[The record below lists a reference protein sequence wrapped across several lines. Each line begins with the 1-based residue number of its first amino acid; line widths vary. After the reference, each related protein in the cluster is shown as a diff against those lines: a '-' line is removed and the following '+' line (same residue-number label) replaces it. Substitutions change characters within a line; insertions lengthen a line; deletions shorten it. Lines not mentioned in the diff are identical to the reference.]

1 MEITFLGTSSAVPSK
16 HRNHAGIII
25 KYFKDTL
32 LFDCGEG
39 TQRQLTY
46 AKISPMKINKIF
58 ITHFHGDH
66 VLGLAGLI
74 QSMGFRGREEDLD
87 IYGPKGL
94 GKIINAAFKIGYFQL
109 NYNINI
115 HEIGEGIV
123 VETDEYIIRSI
134 IAEHN
139 IDNISYSVYEKKKPR
154 FLREKA
160 IELGVPVGP
169 AFGKLHNG
177 QEVEVNG
184 KVIKPEQVLGPPRE
198 GKKVTYSG
206 DTRPCE
212 KLIELARNSDV
223 LIHEATYEYADLDKA
238 IEHCHSTSKEAAEI
252 AKKANVKLL
261 ALTHISPRY
270 MTDINI
276 KNEAREIFE
285 NTVVV
290 SDFTEIDIGK
300 DKTTINFRKIL
311 TVNDEWNEYI
321 DNETKN

>member
-16 HRNHAGIII
+16 QRNHAGIII

-74 QSMGFRGREEDLD
+74 QSMGFRGREEDLN

-212 KLIELARNSDV
+212 KLIELAQNSDV
-223 LIHEATYEYADLDKA
+223 LIHEATYENADLDKA

-311 TVNDEWNEYI
+311 TVNDE
-321 DNETKN
+321 

>member
-184 KVIKPEQVLGPPRE
+184 KVIKPEQVLGPPRD

-212 KLIELARNSDV
+212 NLIELARDSDV

-252 AKKANVKLL
+252 AKEANVKLL

-270 MTDINI
+270 TTDLNI

-290 SDFTEIDIGK
+290 NDFTEIKIGK
-300 DKTTINFRKIL
+300 DNTTINFRNIL
-311 TVNDEWNEYI
+311 TVKDE
-321 DNETKN
+321 

>member
-261 ALTHISPRY
+261 ALTHISSRY

-311 TVNDEWNEYI
+311 TVNDE
-321 DNETKN
+321 

>member
-94 GKIINAAFKIGYFQL
+94 GRLINAVLKIGYFQL

-115 HEIGEGIV
+115 HEIDEGIV
-123 VETDEYIIRSI
+123 VETDEYVIRSI

-184 KVIKPEQVLGPPRE
+184 KIIKPEQVLGPPRE

-212 KLIELARNSDV
+212 KLIELAQNSDV
-223 LIHEATYEYADLDKA
+223 LIHEATYENADLDKA

-261 ALTHISPRY
+261 ALTHISTRY
-270 MTDINI
+270 TTDLNI

-285 NTVVV
+285 NTVVAN
-290 SDFTEIDIGK
+290 DFTEINIGK
-300 DKTTINFRKIL
+300 DKTAINFRNLL
-311 TVNDEWNEYI
+311 TVKD
-321 DNETKN
+321 D

>member
-16 HRNHAGIII
+16 QRNHAGIII
-25 KYFKDTL
+25 KHFKDTL

-39 TQRQLTY
+39 TQRQLIY

-66 VLGLAGLI
+66 VLGLGGLI

-94 GKIINAAFKIGYFQL
+94 GRLINAVLKIGYFQL

-115 HEIGEGIV
+115 HEIDEGIV
-123 VETDEYIIRSI
+123 VETDEYVIRSI

-184 KVIKPEQVLGPPRE
+184 KIIKPEQVLGPPRE

-212 KLIELARNSDV
+212 KLIELAQNSDV
-223 LIHEATYEYADLDKA
+223 LIHEATYENADLDKA

-261 ALTHISPRY
+261 ALTHISTRY
-270 MTDINI
+270 TTDLNI

-285 NTVVV
+285 NTVVAN
-290 SDFTEIDIGK
+290 DFTEINIGK
-300 DKTTINFRKIL
+300 DKTAINFRNLL
-311 TVNDEWNEYI
+311 TVKD
-321 DNETKN
+321 D

>member
-32 LFDCGEG
+32 LFFFFFG

-311 TVNDEWNEYI
+311 TVNDE
-321 DNETKN
+321 